1 MSHTPGPWIAELLL
15 FNRTDEMRF
24 LLSTPDDELGHIQ
37 LRNTNIYD
45 ALANARVIAA
55 APDLLEACEDLLL
68 VVREYVPNN
77 TDAWVRT
84 SAQIERAKAAIAK
97 AEGREG

>member
-1 MSHTPGPWIAELLL
+1 MSHTKGPWIAELLL

-24 LLSTPDDELGHIQ
+24 LLSTPDDEFGHMQ

-55 APDLLEACEDLLL
+55 APDLLAALEEMYAEHKYGSGSSKDWGKIAT
-68 VVREYVPNN
+68 V
-77 TDAWVRT
+77 
-84 SAQIERAKAAIAK
+84 IKKARG
-97 AEGREG
+97 ES